1 MNNVIIIGDPHIG
14 KSTNI
19 GKAGVGSNLN
29 SRIADQINLLDWS
42 LDQAIENSVSNIIIT
57 GDVFDDPK
65 PQPSLIAIF
74 ISWLKKCQIYS
85 INVHIIIGNHDV
97 LRSGN
102 IYSSPLDIITEADID
117 NVSVYKDINTIFIG
131 VTAFTLLPFK
141 DRKSLNT
148 NSNACAISLIR
159 NSLVYEFACIPA
171 TYRKVLVGHLAIEGS
186 IPIGDEIDDMNNEL
200 FCPINMFE
208 GYDYVW
214 MGHVH
219 KPQVMS
225 KNPLVAHIGSM
236 DISNFGEVDQK
247 KIIVIF
253 NGDMGTF
260 TTKNLPTRPLKK
272 ITISIPNDIKNTTE
286 YVLNEVDK
294 LGDVFDKS
302 IVRIEVALSSQ
313 ESKSIS
319 KSAIE
324 KHLLSKGAFN
334 IAGIAE
340 SKKVSLIKRDANNIL
355 DTKMDVPSTIKS
367 YCITYIP
374 DNLQSSFVELSLDIY
389 NTYKL
394 EAKD

>member
-42 LDQAIENSVSNIIIT
+42 LDQAIENSVGNIIIT

-74 ISWLKKCQIYS
+74 ISWLKKCQIYN

-219 KPQVMS
+219 KPQVMN

-260 TTKNLPTRPLKK
+260 TTKSLPTRPLKK
-272 ITISIPNDIKNTTE
+272 ITISVPNDIKNTTE

-294 LGDVFDKS
+294 LGNVFDKS

-324 KHLLSKGAFN
+324 KHILSKGAFN

-367 YCITYIP
+367 YCTTYIT
-374 DNLQSSFVELSLDIY
+374 DNLQSSFVELSMDIY